1 MWASPPLQRDLRV
14 AAPGTRYARAPFSAA
29 QLHQRNRGR
38 LDVGGAPHECQH
50 RWRRLSIKPLRN
62 HDAHW
67 LVDWSLILLSCH
79 SVLPISCPGDQQTQQ
94 SQVGHDEHPPVVPF
108 RSAVELRVSGDP
120 DCTTDAKRPN
130 EGKSL
135 YDNDLPVGVPTE
147 VALLCRSMTLLT

>member
-1 MWASPPLQRDLRV
+1 MRAHPSLLLSYTSAIADVSTSAGPHTNASTVGAGSLSSPCEITMPIGSSTG
-14 AAPGTRYARAPFSAA
+14 ASFFFRAIPFS
-29 QLHQRNRGR
+29 
-38 LDVGGAPHECQH
+38 P
-50 RWRRLSIKPLRN
+50 
-62 HDAHW
+62 
-67 LVDWSLILLSCH
+67 
-79 SVLPISCPGDQQTQQ
+79 SVARGDQQTQQ